1 VPSLP
6 KAAFIPAVLVT
17 AGLAIAAVVAAAT
30 SGDDS
35 SAATSPPST
44 AVASASTEAPAAP
57 AGEAAAATIADFAF
71 DPDPVSVKV
80 GQSVTWTNAD
90 PFAHSVKAGDGSF
103 DSGSLAKG
111 QAFTTTFSA
120 PGSYSYLCGI
130 HNSMTGTV
138 VVEP

>member
-6 KAAFIPAVLVT
+6 KAAFILAVLVT

-35 SAATSPPST
+35 PAATSPPST
-44 AVASASTEAPAAP
+44 VVASATSASAAP
-57 AGEAAAATIADFAF
+57 AGEAAATIVDFAF
-71 DPDPVSVKV
+71 DPDPISVKV

-90 PFAHSVKAGDGSF
+90 AVDHSVKAGDGSF
-103 DSGSLAKG
+103 DSGSLAKE
-111 QAFTTTFSA
+111 QAFTATFSA

-130 HNSMTGTV
+130 HDSMTGTV